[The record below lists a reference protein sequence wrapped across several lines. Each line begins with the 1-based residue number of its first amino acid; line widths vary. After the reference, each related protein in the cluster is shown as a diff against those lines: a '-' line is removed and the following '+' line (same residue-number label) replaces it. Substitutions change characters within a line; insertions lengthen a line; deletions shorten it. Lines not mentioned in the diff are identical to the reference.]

1 MGRGVTA
8 SASKAHALPMNS
20 IYDMYIMLCLNS
32 WFPLLSLKLTHE
44 RAKSLRQINS
54 LDAEMYCLNSHKGR
68 HARPRHGRV
77 EEYTRPNHGR
87 VDALYK

>member
-1 MGRGVTA
+1 
-8 SASKAHALPMNS
+8 MNN

-32 WFPLLSLKLTHE
+32 WFPLFLFKLTHE

-77 EEYTRPNHGR
+77 NVLVPTMDELMPIRMK
-87 VDALYK
+87 L